1 MVTYSN
7 MMEQRLMQEEK
18 EALSMGLAEERI
30 WQVKEMKKY
39 HSVQARISGSC
50 CLTELCLLVHNNL
63 EKAGGGCL
71 LEQAGQLGQVG
82 HGDIDQVG
90 LVVLAQVLDV

>member
-1 MVTYSN
+1 M
-7 MMEQRLMQEEK
+7 K
-18 EALSMGLAEERI
+18 E
-30 WQVKEMKKY
+30 Y

-90 LVVLAQVLDV
+90 LVVLAQVLDVLDHVLVVRNQEEFVLAHLGMVGRQDSVKDSL